1 MSHEKEQIWL
11 SPNEVDE
18 PGASILTEVSQKE
31 KDKYHVSVHIN
42 GIQRDGA
49 NGLQSSSGDGNTDN
63 RLAAEGEG
71 GPDRSIVASIF
82 KWSLRVLDKEKA
94 PLSFKKK
101 KQKQALFFRANLGLC
116 KIEEK
121 VQRFPQ

>member
-18 PGASILTEVSQKE
+18 PGASIQTEVSQKE
-31 KDKYHVSVHIN
+31 KDKCHISVHIY
-42 GIQRDGA
+42 GIQGDGA
-49 NGLQSSSGDGNTDN
+49 KGLQSCSGDGNTDN
-63 RLAAEGEG
+63 RLSGEGEG

-101 KQKQALFFRANLGLC
+101 NKNKLYFLDQ
-116 KIEEK
+116 I
-121 VQRFPQ
+121 

>member
-11 SPNEVDE
+11 GPNEVDE
-18 PGASILTEVSQKE
+18 PGACIQTEVSQKE
-31 KDKYHVSVHIN
+31 KDKCHISVHIY
-42 GIQRDGA
+42 GIQGDGA
-49 NGLQSSSGDGNTDN
+49 KGLQSCNGDGNADN
-63 RLAAEGEG
+63 RLAGGGEG
-71 GPDRSIVASIF
+71 GPDRSVVTFIF
-82 KWSLRVLDKEKA
+82 KWSLRDLDKEKA